1 MGSFQ
6 LYLFTEFTKLL
17 VATGK
22 KGTLITVE
30 VINLDEA
37 NPGQKCDNLPD
48 LPTGL
53 KGPTGQLFNKTT
65 PIICG
70 AIDDLCDCFQLIK
83 VLIRPLGSPGMG

>member
-1 MGSFQ
+1 
-6 LYLFTEFTKLL
+6 

-22 KGTLITVE
+22 KGTLISVE

-37 NPGQKCDNLPD
+37 NPGQKCENLPD

-70 AIDDLCDCFQLIK
+70 AIDDLCDCFQLVK
-83 VLIRPLGSPGMG
+83 VSLLLRTWVEIHKTSYTTS